1 MTTTEIKQQGEPVW
15 VVFADPFID
24 GKFYGR
30 WAYRDDSA
38 PHGFRVPSE
47 PMKKCPALFNTPQ
60 EVAAVWPAHYSEAM
74 AYWGAQQYG
83 KKPTLRY
90 SIVEIDYTDPFACGD
105 LENYWTTGPSYS
117 DTRHVAYF
125 QSLKDVADHFAEL
138 RQGPREFTYST
149 EHMGWVM
156 KDPTDRQIT
165 LVCRVMILDDIILQ
179 DRKNMWR
186 AFQSYL
192 KTEFDQVDALRGKPR
207 ISFNEDW
214 VDDSDPEA

>member
-1 MTTTEIKQQGEPVW
+1 MTTTEIKKQGEPVW
-15 VVFADPFID
+15 IVLADPFID

-47 PMKKCPALFNTPQ
+47 PLKSAPRLFNSPA
-60 EVAAVWPAHYSEAM
+60 EAAAVWPAHFSEAL

-83 KKPTLRY
+83 RKPTLRY
-90 SIVEIDYTDPFACGD
+90 SIVELDYTDPFAVDPFYCGD
-105 LENYWTTGPSYS
+105 SHYS

-125 QSLKDVADHFAEL
+125 PSLKYVADHLAEL
-138 RQGPREFTYST
+138 RQGPREFAYST

-165 LVCRVMILDDIILQ
+165 LVYRVMILDDILLQ
-179 DRKNMWR
+179 DRKNIWR

-192 KTEFDQVDALRGKPR
+192 KTEFDQDDALRGKPR

>member
-1 MTTTEIKQQGEPVW
+1 MMTTGTKQQGEPVW

-47 PMKKCPALFNTPQ
+47 PMKSAPRLFNSPA
-60 EVAAVWPAHYSEAM
+60 EAAAVWPAHYSEAM

-105 LENYWTTGPSYS
+105 LENYWTTGPNYS
-117 DTRHVAYF
+117 DARHVAYF
-125 QSLKDVADHFAEL
+125 QSLKDVADHLTEL

-165 LVCRVMILDDIILQ
+165 LVYRVMILDDIILQ

-186 AFQSYL
+186 AFCAYL
-192 KTEFDQVDALRGKPR
+192 KTEFDQVDTLRGKPR

>member
-47 PMKKCPALFNTPQ
+47 PMKSAPRLFNSPA
-60 EVAAVWPAHYSEAM
+60 EAAAVWPLHFYEAM

-83 KKPTLRY
+83 KKPTLPF
-90 SIVEIDYTDPFACGD
+90 SIVEIDYTDPFAVDPLYCGD
-105 LENYWTTGPSYS
+105 SHYS

-125 QSLKDVADHFAEL
+125 QSLKQVVDYFCEL

-165 LVCRVMILDDIILQ
+165 LVYRVMILDDIILQ

-186 AFQSYL
+186 AFCAYL
-192 KTEFDQVDALRGKPR
+192 KTEFDQIDALRGKPR